1 MSNVPESSVLML
13 LVGFALLAVGG
24 AAHAQEGAVAGQV
37 TDGSTGE
44 PVAGA
49 TVRVAGT
56 GDGALTN
63 ENGSY
68 RVTGLEAGTVT
79 IVVSRIGFRDAER
92 EVVVSAGETT
102 RVDFALQVSRVRLGE
117 VVASVQAAD
126 VERRA
131 VGTDVA
137 RIDASEE
144 VDKGAVTNFTDII
157 NARGDNVG
165 ISAGGGQVGAGAQIR
180 VRGSSSITQ
189 DNFPLVVV
197 DGIRTS
203 NDVPDLSQLGE
214 IDFGG
219 QTTSRFEDL
228 NPQDIE
234 SIQVVK
240 GPTAATLYGSEAA
253 AGVIV
258 VETKKGQ
265 QGTAPRVTV
274 RSRQGWNEDNADY
287 PDNYADLTTPFGVTD
302 PDDPRLEGFR
312 TAQNP
317 VTGDVFVIDNPL
329 MDPDTRPFRKGYNR
343 EYGAQITGGVEDI
356 GYFGSGEYQHL
367 EGTLPT
373 NENRRFRARAN
384 LDIDASDYVGVAVS
398 TGYMQHD
405 LGLISTASQQGWMPM
420 GLLGQPTLSF
430 GDEPA
435 PGEGPCLTT
444 VLGGPEGVCDGRNGV
459 FVALPEDLAKIDE
472 GEELDRFMGSG
483 SVTIEPPEPA
493 EWLTLRATGG
503 VDVVNRR
510 FFDIAPSDAGPLG
523 GAQSGISDL
532 RDRISTV
539 TADFGATAEL
549 ELSSEF
555 TSTTSAGVQGF
566 FKDFRR
572 TLCVGDQFSAAG
584 ITSCDGAAVSRGQSD
599 RVENTELGAYGQQRI
614 GWNGWVYAT
623 GAVRVDDNS
632 ALGEDADVLVSP
644 NANASVVLSQAPFW
658 DVEFISDLRVRGAWG
673 QASQSPDQFA
683 GDLTFANTVTT
694 IGDNQRQGLTRL
706 QPGNSELT
714 AEETEEFEV
723 GVDFE
728 LLDGRVGGSFTYFD
742 QKTSDAI
749 VPVPVAPSLGFSQER
764 SVNLAEVE
772 NQGFEASVDA
782 RVLSDAFG
790 FLDWD
795 LRVSASAS
803 DPVVTELGREPIQF
817 PIADVGTTAAGFSQV
832 FAEGVAPGAYI
843 SRVVESATRNED
855 GEITGFTLAP
865 GDPRLAGS
873 DKRVVGSP
881 HVTNEQSLSTTVSLF
896 DRLRVFALFD
906 RDGGNDL
913 LWALGPFRGPFIPP
927 SSSPNSSFSD
937 RFAFRQADET
947 PETQA
952 EIENEFINP
961 FVHDGSFI
969 RWRELTVRYEIP
981 QSATEFL
988 GLRNA
993 SIAVGGRN
1001 LFVFTDFPGQDPE
1014 GNITGSADIFVRNN
1028 AFEQAVPNSYFGQIT
1043 VNF

>member
-1 MSNVPESSVLML
+1 MSNVPKSRVLML
-13 LVGFALLAVGG
+13 LAGIALFGLGG
-24 AAHAQEGAVAGQV
+24 PAQGQEAAVAGQV
-37 TDGSTGE
+37 TDATTGE

-49 TVRVAGT
+49 TVRVPGT
-56 GDGALTN
+56 GAGAITN

-68 RVTGLEAGTVT
+68 RLTGLEAGTVT
-79 IVVSRIGFRDAER
+79 LVVRRIGFRDAER
-92 EVVVSAGETT
+92 EVTLTAGETA
-102 RVDFALQVSRVRLGE
+102 RADFAVQVSRVRLGE

-144 VDKGAVTNFTDII
+144 VDKGAVTTFSDII
-157 NARGDNVG
+157 NARGGNVE

-180 VRGSSSITQ
+180 VRGSSSLTQ

-203 NDVPDLSQLGE
+203 NDVPDLSQVGE

-228 NPQDIE
+228 NPQDIA

-253 AGVIV
+253 AGVLV
-258 VETKKGQ
+258 VETKQGQ
-265 QGTAPRVTV
+265 QGTEPRVTV
-274 RSRQGWNEDNADY
+274 RTRQGWNQDNADY
-287 PDNYADLTTPFGVTD
+287 PDNYADLTTFFGVTD
-302 PDDPRLEGFR
+302 PNDPRLEGFR

-317 VTGDVFVIDNPL
+317 VTGTVFVIDNPL

-343 EYGAQITGGVEDI
+343 EYGAQITGGAEDV
-356 GYFGSGEYQHL
+356 GYFGSVEFQHL

-373 NENRRFRARAN
+373 NENQRFRARAN
-384 LDIDASDYVGVAVS
+384 FDVDASDYVGVTVS

-430 GDEPA
+430 GDDPA
-435 PGEGPCLTT
+435 PGQGSCLST
-444 VLGGPEGVCDGRNGV
+444 VLGGPEGACDGRNGV
-459 FVALPEDLAKIDE
+459 FFALPEDLAKIEE
-472 GEELDRFMGSG
+472 GEDLNRFMGSA
-483 SVTIEPPEPA
+483 SVNIEPPEPA
-493 EWLTLRATGG
+493 EWLTVRATGG

-510 FFDIAPSDAGPLG
+510 FVDLAPFDAGPLG
-523 GAQSGISDL
+523 AQSGVSDA
-532 RDRISTV
+532 RDLITTL
-539 TADFGATAEL
+539 TADFGATAEFD
-549 ELSSEF
+549 LSPSL

-566 FKDFRR
+566 FKDFQR
-572 TLCVGDQFSAAG
+572 TLCVGDQFSSAG

-614 GWNGWVYAT
+614 GWDGWVYAT

-632 ALGEDADVLVSP
+632 ALGEEADVLVSP
-644 NANASVVLSQAPFW
+644 NVNTSVVLSQAPFW
-658 DVEFISDLRVRGAWG
+658 DVEFFEDLRVRAAWG
-673 QASQSPDQFA
+673 KASQSPDQFA

-694 IGDNQRQGLTRL
+694 IGGNQQQGLTRL
-706 QPGNSELT
+706 QPGNPELT
-714 AEETEEFEV
+714 AEETEELEV

-728 LLDGRVGGSFTYFD
+728 ILDGRVGGSFTYFD

-749 VPVPVAPSLGFSQER
+749 VPVPVAPSLGFPQER
-764 SVNLAEVE
+764 FLNVAAVE
-772 NQGFEASVDA
+772 NSGFEASVDA
-782 RVLSDAFG
+782 RVLNDAFG

-795 LRVSASAS
+795 VRIAAATK
-803 DPVVTELGREPIQF
+803 DPVVTELGRQPIQF

-843 SRVVESATRNED
+843 SRVVESATRNEA

-873 DKRVVGSP
+873 EKRVVGSP
-881 HVTNEQSLSTTVSLF
+881 HVTNQQSLSTTFRLF
-896 DRLRVFALFD
+896 DRIRVFTLFD

-927 SSSPNSSFSD
+927 SSSPNSSFSE
-937 RFAFRQADET
+937 RYAFRQADET

-961 FVHDGSFI
+961 FVHDGSFV
-969 RWRELTVRYEIP
+969 RWRELTVSYEIP
-981 QSATEFL
+981 QSAMDFL
-988 GLRNA
+988 GIRSA

-1001 LFVFTDFPGQDPE
+1001 LFVSTDFPGQDPE
-1014 GNITGSADIFVRNN
+1014 GNITGSADNFVRNN
-1028 AFEQAVPNSYFGQIT
+1028 AFEQAVPNSYFGQLTI
-1043 VNF
+1043 NF